1 MTLVA
6 RCREY
11 YKEIKQEIVHTS
23 LSEEYDLSK
32 KWMIIMDR
40 RQDLNSAST
49 PAETNGPSAHDHSYA
64 RSLRGG
70 SKKRRNNE
78 TRFLMKQNA
87 LQANLMNQNALQAN
101 FSSFD

>member
-1 MTLVA
+1 VTLVA

-11 YKEIKQEIVHTS
+11 YKDIKQKIVHTS

-49 PAETNGPSAHDHSYA
+49 PAETNGPSAQDHSYA

-70 SKKRRNNE
+70 AKKRRNNE

-87 LQANLMNQNALQAN
+87 LQAKLMNQNALQAR